1 MHCIH
6 CGALLPEGAK
16 FCTACGQR
24 VQIIS
29 VESEPAPVVE
39 NIPVPEEPVEE
50 PQQEAPQ
57 PESTPVSASA
67 GYQAANAQLPPSYS
81 NPNYSSQATPVNSVA
96 KPVTNGLAIAGFVCS
111 LILFPV
117 GIGALCAIAGLILS
131 IMGISSAKKLPEN
144 KGHGLAVAGTIISAI
159 RIAFLLILLIA
170 MLTAMVRG
178 LGHMGQ
184 ELFSNWSEYMPYNY

>member
-50 PQQEAPQ
+50 PHQEAPQ

-81 NPNYSSQATPVNSVA
+81 NPNYSSQTGSAPAAPSA
-96 KPVTNGLAIAGFVCS
+96 TNGLAIAGFVCS
-111 LILFPV
+111 LVFFPV
-117 GIGALCAIAGLILS
+117 GLGALTAIAGLILS
-131 IMGISSAKKLPEN
+131 IMGLSTAKTLPEN
-144 KGHGLAVAGTIISAI
+144 KGHGLALAGTIISAV
-159 RIAFLLILLIA
+159 RIAITLILIIA
-170 MLTAMVRG
+170 AFFLVLRG
-178 LGHMGQ
+178 AGHVGH
-184 ELFSNWSEYMPYNY
+184 EIISNWSEYVPYGK